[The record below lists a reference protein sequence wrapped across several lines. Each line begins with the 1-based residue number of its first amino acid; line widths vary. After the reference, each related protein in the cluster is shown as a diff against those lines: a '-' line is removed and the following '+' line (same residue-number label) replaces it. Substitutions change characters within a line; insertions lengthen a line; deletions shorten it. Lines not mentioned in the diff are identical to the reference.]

1 MVIMTERLKDKVALI
16 TGAASGQGAYE
27 LKLFLH
33 EGAKVVATDVNTKLL
48 NKHVDELKEQYD
60 DAVLP
65 LKLDVTQE
73 DQWIEVVNEAVDKMG
88 KIDILVNNAG
98 IGVTDKT
105 SGLENTTVADW
116 QHFMQTNA
124 MAHFLGMK
132 YVTPIM
138 KKNGGGSIVNISSLA
153 AMQGI
158 AGASPYTASKG
169 ASRALTKGAAR
180 DLGKYN
186 IRVNAVLPGWIVT
199 PMMQQFSLSK
209 PLLDSLIAGIPLGHL
224 GDPEDVAYPVL
235 FLASDEAKYVNG
247 AEIVVDGGQSVRG

>member
-1 MVIMTERLKDKVALI
+1 MTERLKNKVALI

-27 LKLFLH
+27 LKLFLQ
-33 EGAKVVATDVNTKLL
+33 EGAKVIATDVNTDLL
-48 NKHVDELKEQYD
+48 DKHVAELKEKYGD
-60 DAVLP
+60 SVLP

-73 DQWIEVVNEAVDKMG
+73 DDWVAAIKKGVDQFG
-88 KIDILVNNAG
+88 KIDVLVNNAG
-98 IGVTDKT
+98 IGITNKT
-105 SGLENTTVADW
+105 SGLENATIADW
-116 QHFMQTNA
+116 NHFMQTNA

-132 YVTPIM
+132 HVAPIM

-153 AMQGI
+153 SVQRI

-180 DLGKYN
+180 DLGKDN

-209 PLLDSLIAGIPLGHL
+209 PLLDSLINGIPLGHL

-247 AEIVVDGGQSVRG
+247 AEIVVDGGQSIRG

>member
-1 MVIMTERLKDKVALI
+1 MTERLKDKVALI
-16 TGAASGQGAYE
+16 TGAASGQGAAE
-27 LKLFLH
+27 LKLFLA
-33 EGAKVVATDVNTKLL
+33 EGAKVIATDVNTKLL
-48 NKHVDELKEQYD
+48 NKHADELKKQYG

-65 LKLDVTQE
+65 LKLDVTKEE
-73 DQWIEVVNEAVDKMG
+73 DWASVAKEGEEHFG
-88 KIDILVNNAG
+88 KINILVNNAG

-105 SGLENTTVADW
+105 SGLNSTVEEW
-116 QHFMQTNA
+116 KHFMETNA

-138 KKNGGGSIVNISSLA
+138 KKNGGGSVVNISSLA
-153 AMQGI
+153 SVQGI

-180 DLGKYN
+180 DLGQYN

-199 PMMQQFSLSK
+199 PMMQQFTLSK
-209 PLLDSLIAGIPLGHL
+209 PLLDSLIHGIPLGHL

-247 AEIVVDGGQSVRG
+247 AEIIVDGGQSIRG

>member
-1 MVIMTERLKDKVALI
+1 MIMTDRLKGKVALI

-27 LKLFLH
+27 LKIFLQ
-33 EGAKVVATDVNTKLL
+33 EGAKVIATDINTKLL
-48 NKHVDELKEQYD
+48 DKHVADLKKQYGD
-60 DAVLP
+60 DVLP
-65 LKLDVTQE
+65 LKLNVTEE
-73 DQWIEVVNEAVDKMG
+73 DDWIEATKQGVDQFG
-88 KIDILVNNAG
+88 KIDVLVNNAG

-105 SGLENTTVADW
+105 SGLEATVADW
-116 QHFMQTNA
+116 KKFMQTNA

-132 YVTPIM
+132 HVVPYM

-153 AMQGI
+153 SVQGI

-199 PMMQQFSLSK
+199 TMMQQFSLSK
-209 PLLDSLIAGIPLGHL
+209 PLLDSLIDGIPLGHL

-247 AEIVVDGGQSVRG
+247 AEIVVDGGQSIRG

>member
-1 MVIMTERLKDKVALI
+1 MTDRLKNKVALI
-16 TGAASGQGAYE
+16 TGAASGQGAAE
-27 LKLFLH
+27 VRLFLR
-33 EGAKVVATDVNTKLL
+33 EGAKVIATDVNMKLL
-48 NKHVDELKEQYD
+48 DKCVDELKKQYGENVVG
-60 DAVLP
+60 A
-65 LKLDVTQE
+65 KLDVTQE
-73 DQWIEVVNEAVDKMG
+73 DEWIDVVDRSVNQMG

-105 SGLENTTVADW
+105 SGLEDSTVDDW
-116 QHFMQTNA
+116 MHFMKTNA
-124 MAHFLGMK
+124 LAHFLGMK

-153 AMQGI
+153 SVQGI

-169 ASRALTKGAAR
+169 ASRSLTKGAAR

-199 PMMQQFSLSK
+199 PMMQQFTLSK
-209 PLLDSLIAGIPLGHL
+209 PLLDSLINGIPLGHL
-224 GDPEDVAYPVL
+224 GDPEDIAYPVL

-247 AEIVVDGGQSVRG
+247 AEIVVDGGQSIRG